1 MCTGD
6 REQLR
11 AQVARRTKSL
21 NQKASRGEMK
31 TVIVVLGG
39 LSECMHTLAMQLM
52 RKPGSWRPKVSRKAR
67 LAGAQHRV
75 QANAEEDVP
84 P

>member
-1 MCTGD
+1 
-6 REQLR
+6 
-11 AQVARRTKSL
+11 
-21 NQKASRGEMK
+21 MK